1 MCSCRGPGCLVS
13 KIEKISKWD
22 IAAGHAIVNAAG
34 GRLYDFNKNKISY
47 KSETKTSPFFA
58 LSNTQ
63 YEDEV
68 FLNYKNYLL
77 NS

>member
-1 MCSCRGPGCLVS
+1 MYPRL
-13 KIEKISKWD
+13 EKISKWD

-34 GRLYDFNKNKISY
+34 GIFMILIKIKISY
-47 KSETKTSPFFA
+47 KSETKKTSPFFA

-63 YEDEV
+63 YEDEI